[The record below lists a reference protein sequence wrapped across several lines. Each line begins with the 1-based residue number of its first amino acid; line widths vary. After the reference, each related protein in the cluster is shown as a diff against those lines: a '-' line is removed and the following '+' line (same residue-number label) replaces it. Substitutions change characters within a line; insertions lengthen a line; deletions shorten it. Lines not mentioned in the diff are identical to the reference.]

1 MADDADKHSKT
12 EQPTGKKLEKAREKG
27 APPTSILMTS
37 TFTLLTGM
45 ICLYVFGSFMM
56 TTISKQSEEILAG
69 VGSFELTEK
78 NIYMLV
84 LKLFFVLLVV
94 LAPLIATVLATSI
107 TSQMVQDGGRFE
119 FRWERLTFDITKLNP
134 LNGYNRLFN
143 KTALV
148 EILKSFLKLLVIGW
162 IAYRVLADEVQNI
175 PLLAEADISTIV
187 SYMGHVAFKI
197 VVHTCGIMLIISI
210 LDLMYVKW
218 SYIEKLKMT
227 KQEVKDENKE
237 QENPEIK
244 GQIKKMQYQSARR
257 RMTKIIPTADV
268 VITNPTH
275 YAVALKY
282 DRQRM
287 IAPVVLAKGVD
298 IMAQAIK
305 KIAQESKVIL
315 VENRSLARELYD
327 QVDENEAIP
336 ESMYAAVAEVLAY
349 VYRLKGNV

>member
-1 MADDADKHSKT
+1 
-12 EQPTGKKLEKAREKG
+12 
-27 APPTSILMTS
+27 
-37 TFTLLTGM
+37 
-45 ICLYVFGSFMM
+45 LYVFGSFMM
-56 TTISKQSEEILAG
+56 GAISRQSAEILG
-69 VGSFELTEK
+69 NVGSFELTEK

-84 LKLFFVLLVV
+84 LRLFFLIVLV
-94 LAPLIATVLATSI
+94 LAPLVITIVVTSI
-107 TSQMVQDGGRFE
+107 TSHVVQDGGRFE
-119 FRWERLTFDITKLNP
+119 FRWERLSLDINKLNP
-134 LNGYNRLFN
+134 LNGFGRLFNKTALVFRWERLSLDINKLNPLNGFGRLFN

-148 EILKSFLKLLVIGW
+148 EIIKSFLKLLVIGW

-175 PLLAEADISTIV
+175 TLLAEADMVTIV

-197 VVHTCGIMLIISI
+197 VVHACGIMLIISI

-218 SYIEKLKMT
+218 QYTDNLKMT

-244 GQIKKMQYQSARR
+244 GQIKKMQFQTARR

-275 YAVALKY
+275 FAVALKY

-287 IAPVVLAKGVD
+287 IAPVVLAKGAD

-305 KIAQESKVIL
+305 KIARENKVVL
-315 VENRSLARELYD
+315 VENRFLARELYE

-336 ESMYAAVAEVLAY
+336 ESLYAAVAEVLAY
-349 VYRLKGNV
+349 VYRLKGSV